1 MQEEK
6 NSRKLIQ
13 PDLLAMSQ
21 LLNFDE
27 VRQPDCGRGK
37 QIIFVTQED
46 EASDSEEEVPEV
58 AAIEDKREERG
69 SSLEGGTTLNLTLE
83 EVRHIRTALTRAE
96 LEVSEKIRRKLGH
109 SRNGWVLT
117 RFFSQGLPP
126 SVSQGRLCFSCMNSK
141 FGLFWRGHP
150 CNLCS
155 MLICGKC
162 VNKVAFEKKLNQM
175 NACRKHFHFL

>member
-1 MQEEK
+1 MRDLAFVWDLILIFINDFCKTATRIWFLVLLIRIWLDDKTFVQEEK
-6 NSRKLIQ
+6 SSASRKLIQ

-27 VRQPDCGRGK
+27 VRQPDCGRDK

-58 AAIEDKREERG
+58 AAIEDKREERSG
-69 SSLEGGTTLNLTLE
+69 SLEGGTTLNLTLE

-109 SRNGWVLT
+109 S
-117 RFFSQGLPP
+117 
-126 SVSQGRLCFSCMNSK
+126 
-141 FGLFWRGHP
+141 
-150 CNLCS
+150 
-155 MLICGKC
+155 
-162 VNKVAFEKKLNQM
+162 
-175 NACRKHFHFL
+175 

>member
-27 VRQPDCGRGK
+27 VRQPHCGRDK

-109 SRNGWVLT
+109 S
-117 RFFSQGLPP
+117 
-126 SVSQGRLCFSCMNSK
+126 
-141 FGLFWRGHP
+141 
-150 CNLCS
+150 
-155 MLICGKC
+155 
-162 VNKVAFEKKLNQM
+162 
-175 NACRKHFHFL
+175 

>member
-1 MQEEK
+1 MKLKKYKTSLQYQKFWFWFEIQRKVFLIFFLQEEK

-27 VRQPDCGRGK
+27 VRQPDCGRDK

-69 SSLEGGTTLNLTLE
+69 SSEEGGTTLNLTLE

-96 LEVSEKIRRKLGH
+96 LEVKSVSEKKDESWDIPD
-109 SRNGWVLT
+109 
-117 RFFSQGLPP
+117 FLPGP
-126 SVSQGRLCFSCMNSK
+126 PTFRVSGPTLLLLYEQ
-141 FGLFWRGHP
+141 
-150 CNLCS
+150 
-155 MLICGKC
+155 
-162 VNKVAFEKKLNQM
+162 
-175 NACRKHFHFL
+175 

>member
-69 SSLEGGTTLNLTLE
+69 VSEEGGTTLNLTLE

-96 LEVSEKIRRKLGH
+96 LEVLSVSEKIRQKLGH
-109 SRNGWVLT
+109 S
-117 RFFSQGLPP
+117 
-126 SVSQGRLCFSCMNSK
+126 
-141 FGLFWRGHP
+141 
-150 CNLCS
+150 
-155 MLICGKC
+155 
-162 VNKVAFEKKLNQM
+162 
-175 NACRKHFHFL
+175 